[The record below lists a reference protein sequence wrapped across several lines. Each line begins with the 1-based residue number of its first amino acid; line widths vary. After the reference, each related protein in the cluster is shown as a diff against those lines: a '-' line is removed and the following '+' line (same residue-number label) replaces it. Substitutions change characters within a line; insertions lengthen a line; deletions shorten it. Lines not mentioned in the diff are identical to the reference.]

1 MGRYDGAGD
10 DYLQEGYNPYS
21 MQNNTS
27 LMLDNTQNEV
37 RRSALDMNRKMKE
50 YNQLRNKAENRGDHN
65 AYNVRE
71 TIDMPPGARTQ
82 TYSRMSVE
90 SGTFVDQ
97 S

>member
-10 DYLQEGYNPYS
+10 DYLQDGYNPYS

-37 RRSALDMNRKMKE
+37 RRSALDMNRKLHE
-50 YNQLRNKAENRGDHN
+50 YHLNRNKVENRGDHN

-71 TIDMPPGARTQ
+71 TIDLPPGARGMT
-82 TYSRMSVE
+82 
-90 SGTFVDQ
+90 
-97 S
+97 

>member
-50 YNQLRNKAENRGDHN
+50 YH
-65 AYNVRE
+65 
-71 TIDMPPGARTQ
+71 
-82 TYSRMSVE
+82 
-90 SGTFVDQ
+90 
-97 S
+97 